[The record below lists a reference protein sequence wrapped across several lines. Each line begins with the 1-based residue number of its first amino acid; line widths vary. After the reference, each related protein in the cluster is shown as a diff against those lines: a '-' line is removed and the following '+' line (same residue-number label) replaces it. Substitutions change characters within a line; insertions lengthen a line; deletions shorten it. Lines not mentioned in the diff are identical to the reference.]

1 MKIPNILSI
10 LLGTV
15 LTIISLQWIF
25 IPESAAESLK
35 MIYLDGEGRST
46 QIRDFT
52 ALFLTTAILCFI
64 SLVTKQYQWIFS
76 VGILYTI
83 AGIFNVLAYL
93 NHGAPLAL
101 SSLISEIIF
110 SLMAFTAAFFL
121 KIKTYKC

>member
-83 AGIFNVLAYL
+83 AGTFNVLAYL
-93 NHGAPLAL
+93 NHGASLAL

-110 SLMAFTAAFFL
+110 SLMAFTAAFLFKNKNL
-121 KIKTYKC
+121 

>member
-25 IPESAAESLK
+25 IPESAAESLG
-35 MIYLDGEGRST
+35 MMYLEGEGRST

-76 VGILYTI
+76 VGILYSI
-83 AGIFNVLAYL
+83 AAIFNVLAYL

-110 SLMAFTAAFFL
+110 SLMAFTAAFLFNNKDL
-121 KIKTYKC
+121 